1 MRICG
6 IQKNIKHQIIRKN
19 KMAETIRSMLPK
31 ELVNEWDQ
39 KREAWLKS
47 SIETKKLWDD
57 MIIIQN
63 KARNYTKINI
73 EK

>member
-1 MRICG
+1 
-6 IQKNIKHQIIRKN
+6 
-19 KMAETIRSMLPK
+19 MAETIRSMLPK